1 MTKTSRTFSL
11 RILPDMDGDYSVAL
25 NETSNESTRTVATL
39 DGQLLERLR
48 PAVMM
53 AVTTSKQPRTAL
65 SASRRKPIPLTED
78 AGVRLGLTALAV
90 KPLAKPARV
99 EAVRQGV
106 ETMTSEE
113 ALYWY
118 ANSTGPNTNRAL
130 KALRTLLADE

>member
-1 MTKTSRTFSL
+1 MSRTPRTFSL
-11 RILPDMDGDYSVAL
+11 RISPDDDGGYSVAL
-25 NETSNESTRTVATL
+25 DETTNMNTRTVATL
-39 DGQLLERLR
+39 DGHALERLR

-99 EAVRQGV
+99 DAVRLGV